1 MTGLTVPLVAL
12 AKSCL
17 TCPRERVISDYLE
30 VPLAK
35 RRAPSLEEIAAEVG
49 RLFGTTEAHAR
60 KWLQQRNTMLEA
72 LHLVRGKAS
81 ELIDELS
88 GENRRQLKRRARAQA
103 QRVQVPTGHASE
115 MTMGRKKRR
124 LSAATRAKMRAAA
137 KKRWAEKRSRG

>member
-1 MTGLTVPLVAL
+1 
-12 AKSCL
+12 
-17 TCPRERVISDYLE
+17 LE
-30 VPLAK
+30 VSVAK

-72 LHLVRGKAS
+72 LHLVRSKAS

-103 QRVQVPTGHASE
+103 PRAQVPPGSPAD
-115 MTMGRKKRR
+115 MTIGRKRR
-124 LSAATRAKMRAAA
+124 RMSAATRAKMRAAA
-137 KKRWAEKRSRG
+137 KKRWALKRKNG